1 MIRIRTLTLAAF
13 FLVFWPPYILANDSV
28 LERWPEGGHIRVL
41 DPRNLAPE
49 EAEKIY
55 DALLDR
61 MVTGYLK
68 PGLDKMDYRAW
79 KRLNTTPYI
88 SDQHGSRFVNVY
100 LNDKS
105 SDFFTA
111 SADQPMPV
119 GSIVIKDSISA
130 VESGG
135 ISRGPLFTMEKM
147 PPGFA
152 PEFGNGAGDGNRAT
166 ANDLHAQ
173 RQGGMTG
180 GDGNRAVEF
189 CGECHLQVAERD
201 HLFELPEEFVR
212 R

>member
-1 MIRIRTLTLAAF
+1 MIRIRTLALAAF
-13 FLVFWPPYILANDSV
+13 FLVFWPPYISANDSV

-41 DPRNLAPE
+41 NPSNLAPD

-61 MVTGYLK
+61 MVAGYLK
-68 PGLDKMDYRAW
+68 SGLNEMDYRAW
-79 KRLNTTPYI
+79 VRLNTTPYI

-105 SDFFTA
+105 GDFFTA

-119 GSIVIKDSISA
+119 GSIVVKDSISA

-152 PEFGNGAGDGNRAT
+152 PKFGHWRYAMIMPNGK
-166 ANDLHAQ
+166 LL
-173 RQGGMTG
+173 GMTG

>member
-152 PEFGNGAGDGNRAT
+152 PEFGNWRYAMIMPNGK
-166 ANDLHAQ
+166 LF
-173 RQGGMTG
+173 GMTG

>member
-13 FLVFWPPYILANDSV
+13 FLVFWPPYIFANDSV

-88 SDQHGSRFVNVY
+88 SDQHGSQFVNVY

-152 PEFGNGAGDGNRAT
+152 PEFGNWRYAMIMPNGK
-166 ANDLHAQ
+166 LF
-173 RQGGMTG
+173 GMTG

-201 HLFELPEEFVR
+201 HLFELPVEFVR

>member
-105 SDFFTA
+105 VVHHFE
-111 SADQPMPV
+111 
-119 GSIVIKDSISA
+119 IY
-130 VESGG
+130 
-135 ISRGPLFTMEKM
+135 
-147 PPGFA
+147 A
-152 PEFGNGAGDGNRAT
+152 P
-166 ANDLHAQ
+166 
-173 RQGGMTG
+173 
-180 GDGNRAVEF
+180 
-189 CGECHLQVAERD
+189 
-201 HLFELPEEFVR
+201 
-212 R
+212 

>member
-1 MIRIRTLTLAAF
+1 
-13 FLVFWPPYILANDSV
+13 
-28 LERWPEGGHIRVL
+28 
-41 DPRNLAPE
+41 
-49 EAEKIY
+49 
-55 DALLDR
+55 
-61 MVTGYLK
+61 
-68 PGLDKMDYRAW
+68 
-79 KRLNTTPYI
+79 
-88 SDQHGSRFVNVY
+88 VNVY

-105 SDFFTA
+105 GDFFTA

-119 GSIVIKDSISA
+119 GSIVVKDSISA

-152 PEFGNGAGDGNRAT
+152 PKFGDWRYAMIMPNGK
-166 ANDLHAQ
+166 LF
-173 RQGGMTG
+173 GMTG

-201 HLFELPEEFVR
+201 YLFELPEEFVR